1 MPKGAFLCVSVG
13 TGFELVRLIPGE
25 NMPPGEHRISPSNSA
40 RSFHFG
46 PKTQIA
52 AHHPVYRE
60 GRRIPDFKNSSLNF
74 QIEKIIGTRS
84 SASLRMTNCPSLQ
97 ALSLRPASR
106 NTFAFKA
113 KCTGERAEVFKLV
126 FGFYLE
132 FGFWNLEFVW
142 SFDIRISNLLGI

>member
-84 SASLRMTNCPSLQ
+84 
-97 ALSLRPASR
+97 
-106 NTFAFKA
+106 
-113 KCTGERAEVFKLV
+113 
-126 FGFYLE
+126 FGFAQDDKLPLSPSSLLE
-132 FGFWNLEFVW
+132 ARKPKYFRF
-142 SFDIRISNLLGI
+142 